1 MRGRIP
7 ELGKLDQFSLTNT
20 KLYSNHDTMANS
32 GCVAGTELTLLPST
46 GHYGKLALGATSAM
60 LIVRSNRVNRK
71 VVSRKKMERDDGNDA
86 ESKTAST
93 CDMLATLNSYEL
105 YRIDEEIQHSKSELI
120 DCRKECESTE
130 MEMITVNQL
139 EDKGI
144 FILKD
149 MERKYKELD
158 DELEK
163 VHHDYIKCANNVNR
177 YEEAVSQKVSSLTQE
192 RDNLRKELSDLRK
205 VADENSK
212 KLIEIKKMITIQEKK
227 NIALIQKL
235 KKLVE
240 RRNITQDLKERV
252 NAVLSDPRI
261 TNVNVFT
268 QKIE

>member
-1 MRGRIP
+1 
-7 ELGKLDQFSLTNT
+7 
-20 KLYSNHDTMANS
+20 
-32 GCVAGTELTLLPST
+32 
-46 GHYGKLALGATSAM
+46 
-60 LIVRSNRVNRK
+60 
-71 VVSRKKMERDDGNDA
+71 
-86 ESKTAST
+86 
-93 CDMLATLNSYEL
+93 MLATLNSYEL

-212 KLIEIKKMITIQEKK
+212 KLIEIKKMITIQEVRTYFK
-227 NIALIQKL
+227 IDIIPTHLITLFQIL
-235 KKLVE
+235 FSE
-240 RRNITQDLKERV
+240 EEHRV
-252 NAVLSDPRI
+252 D
-261 TNVNVFT
+261 T
-268 QKIE
+268 KIEKTGGKEKHNARFEGKSKCSSVRP